1 MSYFST
7 FTLTLISLI
16 SSFYVGA
23 HESWEPTVYSSINAH
38 APTPLPDRV
47 VLTWEEDPAT
57 SQSVTWRTDASVKRG
72 LAQLATASANGRAMK
87 PNSFRAKTMY
97 LKSDI
102 NDANYHTVTFRNLN
116 RIHYMPIASVMV

>member
-7 FTLTLISLI
+7 FILTLIILI

-57 SQSVTWRTDASVKRG
+57 SQSVTWRTDATVKRG
-72 LAQLATASANGRAMK
+72 LAQLAVQVLTAEQWN
-87 PNSFRAKTMY
+87 
-97 LKSDI
+97 
-102 NDANYHTVTFRNLN
+102 
-116 RIHYMPIASVMV
+116 PILFVQQLFI